1 MISVVFGLV
10 FEVTS
15 TRDLGGDG
23 YGGYLEVGRP
33 QSVELR
39 QLGLAGPVTQ
49 TSDLER
55 LGRLYEG
62 GQHVLGHVGL
72 ALVHV
77 LHQALEVV
85 ELNVLHNDHWML
97 VIQEGRFEKLL
108 K

>member
-33 QSVELR
+33 ESVELR
-39 QLGLAGPVTQ
+39 QLGLAGSVTQ

-62 GQHVLGHVGL
+62 GQHVLGDVGL
-72 ALVHV
+72 PFIHV
-77 LHQALEVV
+77 LHQALEIV
-85 ELNVLHNDHWML
+85 EINILHDNHGRL
-97 VIQEGRFEKLL
+97 VIEE
-108 K
+108 